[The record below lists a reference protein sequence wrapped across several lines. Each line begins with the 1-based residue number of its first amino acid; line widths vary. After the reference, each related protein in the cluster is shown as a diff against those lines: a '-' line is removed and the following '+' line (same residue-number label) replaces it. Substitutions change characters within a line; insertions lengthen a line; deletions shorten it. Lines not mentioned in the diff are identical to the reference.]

1 MAMMQTGY
9 VAKIESG
16 TVKIRVMRES
26 ACGGNCASCHGCP
39 SGTVFVTGN
48 DNPADPFVIGEE
60 VLIEMPS
67 KKFFSGMFGS
77 YGVMALGML
86 LGASAGYGLTD
97 TEGFSVLG
105 AFLGLAVGA
114 VLMRLLSKKREDGIR
129 IIRQKERG

>member
-1 MAMMQTGY
+1 MAMTQTGY

-16 TVKIRVMRES
+16 TVMIRAMRES

-39 SGTVFVTGN
+39 SGTAFVTCK
-48 DNPADPFVIGEE
+48 DDLASPFVVGEE
-60 VLIEMPS
+60 VLIAMPS

-86 LGASAGYGLTD
+86 LGASIGYGLTH

-114 VLMRLLSKKREDGIR
+114 ALMRLLSKKRENDIQ

>member
-39 SGTVFVTGN
+39 SGTVFVTCKDEPQN
-48 DNPADPFVIGEE
+48 PFVVGEE

-77 YGVMALGML
+77 YGIMALGML
-86 LGASAGYGLTD
+86 LGASVGYGMTV

-114 VLMRLLSKKREDGIR
+114 GLMRLLSKKRENDIQ